1 VRVPAVAGI
10 VSRAC
15 NILRGA
21 SVASS
26 AMVIVGAGG
35 FAGGL
40 RGAANVELLRRATRI
55 RARRRLAN
63 SFIHELLSL
72 DQRQTHDYN
81 SGEVVAS
88 REGKCQPLNRRPSR
102 GGRPHQ
108 PSGRSSEH
116 GAGRRVS
123 LGCPRIWAL
132 RRPGVTNLFCYDAC
146 VTSHSHR
153 GKFITIEGLDGCG
166 KSTQLERLA
175 KVL

>member
-81 SGEVVAS
+81 SGEVSAS
-88 REGKCQPLNRRPSR
+88 REGNCQPLNRRPCR
-102 GGRPHQ
+102 GGRPQ
-108 PSGRSSEH
+108 QTSGRSS
-116 GAGRRVS
+116 ATRRRSPS
-123 LGCPRIWAL
+123 LTRLPTHL
-132 RRPGVTNLFCYDAC
+132 
-146 VTSHSHR
+146 
-153 GKFITIEGLDGCG
+153 
-166 KSTQLERLA
+166 RLA
-175 KVL
+175 SPRRNEFVLL